1 MQRATIKKRLPGAFL
16 LPSRHP
22 HKTHSMKHLLYL
34 MLLGC
39 LIALTMR
46 YPYLFE
52 LTLAAAFYATFACFF
67 RENSHN
73 SSSDKAENKK
83 AP

>member
-1 MQRATIKKRLPGAFL
+1 
-16 LPSRHP
+16 
-22 HKTHSMKHLLYL
+22 MKHLLYL
-34 MLLGC
+34 MLLGS

-52 LTLAAAFYATFACFF
+52 LTLAAALYATYACFF
-67 RENSHN
+67 RANAHN
-73 SSSDKAENKK
+73 AGSDKPENKK